1 MQFHI
6 LLEMQTQT
14 YKKKYNQLYFIHKRQ
29 HSYGKCHALQ
39 ATHKANSTDIH
50 MIEVEY
56 ANVKSKSQF

>member
-1 MQFHI
+1 
-6 LLEMQTQT
+6 MQTQT

-56 ANVKSKSQF
+56 TNVKSKSQF